1 MMLTSPKNIKM
12 QTLKTITPWPWLK
25 QRNPLLL
32 SFSNGVTGVI
42 VDNSSEKKLMHLLK
56 LLSRFITPE
65 ILTSSHHFLFG
76 EI

>member
-12 QTLKTITPWPWLK
+12 ETLKTITPWPWPK

-42 VDNSSEKKLMHLLK
+42 VHNSSEKK
-56 LLSRFITPE
+56 
-65 ILTSSHHFLFG
+65 
-76 EI
+76 